1 MNIEYLINKYSLYIK
16 RIYKTGSSVLPWI
29 TNSHDK
35 DYIIWVE
42 AFPDIR
48 GFELFAEKPK
58 DECWFLET
66 EDSKLNPK
74 IYSYQKMFE
83 EVLYDDMSPETK
95 YDIFVNDEYKQYI
108 TKYALGK
115 PYTPQYKWWYHILTG
130 IYLLDNGE
138 YKITEEQAK
147 NIQLCHDKQMSEELY
162 FYIQQRL
169 TEYSKEVYDENS

>member
-1 MNIEYLINKYSLYIK
+1 MNVEYLINKYSLYIK

-42 AFPDIR
+42 TFPDIR
-48 GFELFAEKPK
+48 GFELFAEKPE
-58 DECWFLET
+58 DECWFLKT

-74 IYSYQKMFE
+74 IYSYQRMFE
-83 EVLYDDMSPETK
+83 EALYDDMPPETK
-95 YDIFVNDEYKQYI
+95 YDIFANDEYKQYI
-108 TKYALGK
+108 VKYALGK

-147 NIQLCHDKQMSEELY
+147 NIQLCHDKRMSEELY
-162 FYIQQRL
+162 FQIQQKL
-169 TEYSKEVYDENS
+169 TEYSKEVHDENS